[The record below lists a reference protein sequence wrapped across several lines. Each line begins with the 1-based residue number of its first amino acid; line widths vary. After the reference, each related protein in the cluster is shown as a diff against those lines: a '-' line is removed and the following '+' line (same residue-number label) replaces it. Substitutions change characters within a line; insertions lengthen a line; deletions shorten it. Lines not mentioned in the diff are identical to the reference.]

1 MSEKELAG
9 RVAELEA
16 RVAALEGIAE
26 QVLADTGGVVSYQGR
41 LTEPGEL
48 DWTITLPVST
58 VLGLPDGP
66 RLEVLAALGHP
77 VRAKVVRVL
86 AQHGPQGAAEL
97 QAAAE
102 VGSTGQLY
110 HHLKPLTTSGLVDQ
124 DGRGR
129 YRLRAT
135 AMVPVLI
142 LLAAAADI
150 AGQLK
155 S

>member
-1 MSEKELAG
+1 MNTEQLAA
-9 RVAELEA
+9 RLAELET
-16 RVAALEGIAE
+16 RVAALEGSVERA
-26 QVLADTGGVVSYQGR
+26 LADTGGVLSYQGR
-41 LTEPGEL
+41 LTDPDL
-48 DWTITLPVST
+48 QWQITVPASR

-66 RLEVLAALGHP
+66 RIEVLAALGHP

-86 AQHGPQGAAEL
+86 AELGPHGAAEL

-110 HHLKPLTTSGLVDQ
+110 HHLKPLTAAGIVEQ

-129 YRLRAT
+129 YRLRPSAT
-135 AMVPVLI
+135 IPALI

-150 AGQLK
+150 AGQFRE
-155 S
+155 

>member
-1 MSEKELAG
+1 MTNEQLAQ
-9 RVAELEA
+9 RVADLEA
-16 RVAALEGIAE
+16 RVTALEGIAE
-26 QVLADTGGVVSYQGR
+26 QAVAEAGGVISYQGR
-41 LTEPGEL
+41 LSAPEL
-48 DWTITLPVST
+48 EWSIILPANR

-66 RLEVLAALGHP
+66 RIEVLAALGHP
-77 VRAKVVRVL
+77 VRAKVVRLL
-86 AQHGPQGAAEL
+86 AAQGARSAAEL
-97 QAAAE
+97 QAEAE

-110 HHLKPLTTSGLVDQ
+110 HHLKPLTAAGLVEQ

-135 AMVPVLI
+135 ALVPALV

-155 S
+155 P